1 MMIQETLLLLSAG
14 FVGARIAEQA
24 PAERTLKT
32 GECHPFLTVSNSVI
46 KIYKFKGSVQRYC
59 LYIPTSDKLQ
69 HRSTWFLKPLKTGE
83 CQPFLTISNAV
94 IRIYKFKGQVQR
106 YCLYIPTSDKLKHR
120 STWFLNDNES
130 YNSHETHCFRFNTV

>member
-1 MMIQETLLLLSAG
+1 M
-14 FVGARIAEQA
+14 
-24 PAERTLKT
+24 
-32 GECHPFLTVSNSVI
+32 I
-46 KIYKFKGSVQRYC
+46 KIYKFKGPVQRYC

-83 CQPFLTISNAV
+83 CQAFLTISNSV

-120 STWFLNDNES
+120 STWFLNDKKS
-130 YNSHETHCFRFNTV
+130 YNSHETHRFRFNTVYLAHSLNIENAQEGELFKSFLENKFGGVKRCKI